1 MADTPDHQEVTD
13 AITDGPQAQAMVPDD
28 GAATTGVPI
37 VEPEM
42 QSDDRTTATPPVAD
56 ADAADDDEIDEV
68 LTEDLSV
75 QGGE

>member
-1 MADTPDHQEVTD
+1 MADSPEHQDITD
-13 AITDGPQAQAMVPDD
+13 AITDGPQAQAMIPDD

-42 QSDDRTTATPPVAD
+42 QSDDRSTATPPVAEV
-56 ADAADDDEIDEV
+56 DDDDDDTDEV

>member
-42 QSDDRTTATPPVAD
+42 QSDDRSTATPPVAD
-56 ADAADDDEIDEV
+56 ADENEDGADEV

>member
-1 MADTPDHQEVTD
+1 MADTPEHQEITA
-13 AITDGPQAQAMVPDD
+13 AIADGPQAQAMAPDD

-42 QSDDRTTATPPVAD
+42 QSDDRSTATPPVAD
-56 ADAADDDEIDEV
+56 ADDDETDEV